1 MNRKKGISV
10 RIRFLFLIAV
20 ILLISIISGLTFLQ
34 TMNSISGFRGV
45 EKMIDKSFSDIYTLD
60 HLLHGFEAS
69 AADTNLDHNTKILT
83 IRNSIARFEQPISEL
98 YENYYVRTDTLLLS
112 SLAAISTHIKNLDQA
127 LIQMQKNNQTF
138 LLQQEVD
145 ELHQNYI
152 LPLFNEKEKVLDA
165 FYQSGDNRQKK
176 YSLNLLLVLFLSLLC
191 ITTLISVLVLS
202 TNRNLR
208 LLKDFVQELEKGGR
222 PGKLQLTSGTEFEDI
237 SESLNE
243 FLKSQDE
250 KIKFLKT
257 IGEGPSH
264 ANFNPPKSDIIGNE
278 IKIMA
283 DRLRKIQ
290 TEEKKRQQEDHKRRW
305 TSEGIAQF
313 ADILR
318 AEREN
323 VKELSFLIIQKLV
336 TYLSIEMGTIF
347 LTSDQEGDEEIL
359 ETIAAYAYDRRKYI
373 NKRFRFGEGLPG
385 TCALEKEKIYLNEI
399 PKEYSEIISG
409 VGQTKPRYI
418 LLVPL
423 KIEDEIFG
431 ILEMASFRALENH
444 ELAFVDELAESIAS
458 TLMAVKTNEKTAFL
472 LRQSQEQAEKLLRQ
486 EEEMKNNVREL
497 EKAQEES
504 LVKESEIRGILNAM
518 NESSLV
524 AEYGLNGRFTHI
536 NDKFLE
542 LLESPAEMILGKQ
555 HHEFAKIDSHSDSY
569 KKFWADLKKGEIIS
583 KEEEFRLFSG
593 KEIWLQQTYT
603 PIKNEDGQIYKILNI
618 AVDIT
623 QAKLQQGNLEKQASE
638 IIRQNL
644 EMESLNEA
652 VNSSIVKCEL
662 DQDGIIMNT
671 NQNFE
676 SVTGLN
682 RKEFLG
688 RNYRLFLKE
697 AEKEQFEKI
706 WEEVLK
712 GKTYQGATRRTKPTG
727 EETWLMSTFSPV
739 RDEEGKIYKIY
750 MLALDITEKKLKYQ
764 LLEEANKEIERLKG
778 MK

>member
-1 MNRKKGISV
+1 MSSISGISV
-10 RIRFLFLIAV
+10 RIRYLSIIMV
-20 ILLISIISGLTFLQ
+20 IVIISMISGLTYLH
-34 TMNSISGFRGV
+34 TMNSISTFREV
-45 EKMIDKSFSDIYTLD
+45 EKDFNKSFAKIYILD
-60 HLLHGFEAS
+60 HQLHELEAS
-69 AADTNLDHNTKILT
+69 VADSSADLRMKLETIQTSIDEILENFSELSEDFYVHADTLIQESL
-83 IRNSIARFEQPISEL
+83 SEISEII
-98 YENYYVRTDTLLLS
+98 LS
-112 SLAAISTHIKNLDQA
+112 LGYDLSMLNNNIEDQLRRSAISDLHARYIVPLIAARERILDA
-127 LIQMQKNNQTF
+127 
-138 LLQQEVD
+138 
-145 ELHQNYI
+145 
-152 LPLFNEKEKVLDA
+152 LFNSSDML
-165 FYQSGDNRQKK
+165 QRK
-176 YSLNLLLVLFLSLLC
+176 YSVNLLLELFLSILC
-191 ITTLISVLVLS
+191 ITTLISITIIS
-202 TNRNLR
+202 SNRNLR
-208 LLKDFVQELEKGGR
+208 LLKNFVKELEKGSR
-222 PGKLQLTSGTEFEDI
+222 PGKLDLTSGIEFVEI
-237 SESLNE
+237 SESLNH
-243 FLKSQDE
+243 FLQNQDD

-257 IGEGPSH
+257 IGEGPSN
-264 ANFNPPKSDIIGNE
+264 ANYNPAKSDVIGNE

-283 DRLRKIQ
+283 ERLRKIQ
-290 TEEKKRQQEDHKRRW
+290 SEEKQRQVEDNKRRW
-305 TSEGIAQF
+305 TSEGIAEF
-313 ADILR
+313 AEILQ

-336 TYLSIEMGTIF
+336 TYLNVEMGTIF
-347 LTSDQEGDEEIL
+347 LTSDLEGEEEML
-359 ETIAAYAYDRRKYI
+359 ETIASYAYDRRKYI
-373 NKRFRFGEGLPG
+373 NKKFRFGEGLPG

-399 PKEYSEIISG
+399 PEDYSDIISG
-409 VGQTKPRYI
+409 VGQTKPRYV

-423 KIEDEIFG
+423 KIEDKIFG
-431 ILEMASFRALENH
+431 ILEMASFRGLKSH
-444 ELAFVDELAESIAS
+444 ELIFVDQLAESIAS

-472 LRQSQEQAEKLLRQ
+472 LKQSQEQAEKLLQQ
-486 EEEMKNNVREL
+486 EEAMKKNVREL

-542 LLESPAEMILGKQ
+542 LLESPAEMILGKH
-555 HHEFAKIDSHSDSY
+555 HHEFARVDSHSDSY
-569 KKFWADLKKGEIIS
+569 KQFWNDLKMGHIIS

-603 PIKNEDGQIYKILNI
+603 PIKNEEGQIYKILNI

-623 QAKLQQGNLEKQASE
+623 KAKEQQANLEKQAAE

-644 EMESLNEA
+644 EMESLNDA
-652 VNSSIVKCEL
+652 VNSSIIKCEI
-662 DQDGIIMNT
+662 DHEGIILNT
-671 NQNFE
+671 NLNFE

-697 AEKEQFEKI
+697 QEREQFEKI

-727 EETWLMSTFSPV
+727 EEVWLMSTFSPV
-739 RDEEGKIYKIY
+739 KDEEGKIYKIY

-764 LLEEANKEIERLKG
+764 LLEEANKEIERLRG